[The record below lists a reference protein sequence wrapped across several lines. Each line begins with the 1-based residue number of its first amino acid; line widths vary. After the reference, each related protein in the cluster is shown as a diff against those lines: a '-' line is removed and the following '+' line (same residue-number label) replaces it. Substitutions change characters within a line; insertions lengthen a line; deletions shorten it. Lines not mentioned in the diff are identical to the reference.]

1 MTTDVIRYSGDL
13 KIATASAGRITL
25 DTGVNTGTVVI
36 TGNLNVLGTQSY
48 IESVDSRIKDNTLTL
63 NAGETTGQVALGQSG
78 ILVDRSLLG
87 SVSTFTVTLSQEAPQ
102 NDNILFLTTTTN
114 LVSGQTLS
122 GSGIRAG
129 TTIVIV
135 YPEGPAVT
143 LSTSTT
149 ALIATGTSITVTS
162 STSVSAYASLLYD
175 DTLTWSNTST
185 VTTATTFT
193 GLWTFKTNNV
203 GSAINVAAIRL
214 SPTAPTRS
222 VPGSTRVLNLLGGG
236 PDAVLSVEG
245 QVNYHQRV
253 IDDNDIP
260 NKKYI
265 DEKFA
270 ATGVNTATTALNLEK
285 DDTSIKLFDREF
297 DGIIIA
303 PTSQIVTKV
312 SNQTMMVVQNG
323 SITFGQSLIMVG
335 NTLRTAASNANLT
348 LQTFGTG
355 TVAVN
360 NGISLGVSAV
370 EPQPAQ
376 GFVKV
381 YSTSTLGAG
390 STGIL
395 FVAEDNRSEPT
406 TIARGELISAR
417 KALVFSIIF

>member
-13 KIATASAGRITL
+13 KLATAVGGRITL
-25 DTGVNTGTVVI
+25 DTGVTTGTVVI
-36 TGNLNVLGTQSY
+36 TGNLSVLGTQSY
-48 IESVDSRIKDNTLTL
+48 IESVDSLIKDNTLIL
-63 NAGETTGQVALGQSG
+63 NAGETAGQVSLGQSG

-87 SVSTFTVTLSQEAPQ
+87 SVSTFTVALSQQALQ
-102 NDNILFLTTTTN
+102 NDNTLFVATTTN
-114 LVSGQTLS
+114 LVVGQTIS

-129 TTIVIV
+129 TTITTV
-135 YPEGPAVT
+135 YVQGAIDI
-143 LSTSTT
+143 STSTT
-149 ALIATGTSITVTS
+149 AVINSGTLITVTS
-162 STSVSAYASLLYD
+162 STSVRQYASLLYD

-185 VTTATTFT
+185 VTTATTYS
-193 GLWTFKTNNV
+193 GVWTFKKNNV

-214 SPTAPTRS
+214 SSTAPTRD
-222 VPGSTRVLNLLGGG
+222 VPGSTRALNLLGGG
-236 PDAVLSVEG
+236 PDAVLSVAG

-265 DEKFA
+265 DDKFSV
-270 ATGVNTATTALNLEK
+270 TGVNTATTALNLEK
-285 DDTSIKLFDREF
+285 DDTSIKLYDREF
-297 DGIIIA
+297 DGIIVA

-335 NTLRTAASNANLT
+335 NTLRTANSNVNLT

-360 NGISLGVSAV
+360 NGLALSVSAV
-370 EPQPAQ
+370 APQPTQ

-381 YSTSTLGAG
+381 YTTSTLGAG

-395 FVAEDNRSEPT
+395 FVTEDNRSTPT